1 MIGNG
6 RHGAAFTAGAVNT
19 RPEASFKVFQDQVFS
34 VAKRISFPA
43 STYVDIVA
51 DPRSCT
57 CGILALF
64 PIAFKAAFAGP
75 INIDLFANPTFTP
88 NTPLTTGNRDFTS
101 LTQAEILWYKDETQT
116 MVSAAGTP
124 LPFEFIMLS
133 DGTAA
138 VASLG
143 GEAEEDLISN
153 IDMTKT
159 YLIRLTNT
167 EANIAKGSFAANW
180 FELPAA

>member
-1 MIGNG
+1 MSKSGNG
-6 RHGAAFTAGAVNT
+6 PFGVAYSGGAVNS

-43 STYVDIVA
+43 STYVDIIA
-51 DPRSCT
+51 DPTACA

-75 INIDLFANPTFTP
+75 IEIDLFANPTFTP
-88 NTPLTTGNRDFTS
+88 NAPLTTGNRDFTS
-101 LTQAEILWYKDETQT
+101 LTEAEIIWYKDEAQT
-116 MVSAAGTP
+116 MVSATGTP
-124 LPFEFIMLS
+124 LPFEFIILS

-143 GEAEEDLISN
+143 GESEEDLISN

-167 EANIAKGSFAANW
+167 EASIAKGSFAANW
-180 FELPAA
+180 FEIP